1 MTRDSQVRN
10 SGALWTLLSNM
21 RIEDP
26 GAARSF
32 EQALAED
39 RGWPEDHARA
49 VAGEYRRF
57 LYLAAT
63 SDGPATPSIAVDAAW
78 HLHLTYSRHYWT
90 VLCGEIL
97 GRPLHHEPSAG
108 GLDEDAR
115 HRAQYEAT
123 LRRYEAVFLDP
134 APPSIWPRLNSE
146 PEPELEHAPGRSAS
160 VTVGL
165 AGLAVAAVI
174 AAAGAPP
181 VYGVALVCVAV
192 GLGLA
197 ALFPRRTNRNGSG
210 GCAGGG
216 DASGGCVSGCGS
228 GCGGGCGGD

>member
-1 MTRDSQVRN
+1 
-10 SGALWTLLSNM
+10 M

-39 RGWPEDHARA
+39 QGWPEDHARA
-49 VAGEYRRF
+49 VSTEYRRF

-63 SDGPATPSIAVDAAW
+63 SDNRVTPSIAVDAAW
-78 HLHLTYSRHYWT
+78 HLHLTYSRHYWD

-108 GLDEDAR
+108 GLAEDAR

-123 LRRYEAVFLDP
+123 LSRYEAVFLDP
-134 APPSIWPRLNSE
+134 APPSIWPRLECEQVPDE
-146 PEPELEHAPGRSAS
+146 PGPGRPAIL
-160 VTVGL
+160 T
-165 AGLAVAAVI
+165 AGLVAGSVVAI
-174 AAAGAPP
+174 WAAAAAPP
-181 VYGVALVCVAV
+181 VGGIVLVCVAA

-197 ALFPRRTNRNGSG
+197 ALFPRRADANERG
-210 GCAGGG
+210 GCGGG
-216 DASGGCVSGCGS
+216 GGGCVSACGS